1 MYKIVTDGSC
11 DLSVKRVKEL
21 EIKVVP
27 FYVSIDGVNH
37 QKEIVDLNIRDF
49 YQFMIDN
56 PKVFPK
62 TSMPSIQD
70 YLDVFTPLLK
80 AGNDI
85 ICICITTK
93 FSGSFNSAINA
104 KNI

>member
-1 MYKIVTDGSC
+1 MC
-11 DLSVKRVKEL
+11 
-21 EIKVVP
+21 
-27 FYVSIDGVNH
+27 
-37 QKEIVDLNIRDF
+37 IRDR
-49 YQFMIDN
+49 FMIDN

-104 KNI
+104 KNILLDDYPNARCV